1 MNDKE
6 YENVIEE
13 GKTLKKLQAE
23 EESSEVI
30 ASNPRLSISDI
41 DKSPIEYPIE
51 VEEDAFGSGIRLITH
66 EVASSGIAYVNFGMD
81 VSMIPYEDIELFPA
95 LISLMNEA
103 GTSDMSDSEFRY
115 VQDFFCS
122 CSPFFSPFFIS
133 HHVI

>member
-13 GKTLKKLQAE
+13 GKKLKKLQAE
-23 EESSEVI
+23 EESPEVI

-41 DKSPIEYPIE
+41 DKSSIEYPIE

-66 EVASSGIAYVNFGMD
+66 EVTSSGIAYVNFGMD

-95 LISLMNEA
+95 LITLMNEA
-103 GTSDMSDSEFRY
+103 GTSDMSEIEFRY
-115 VQDFFCS
+115 VQDSSFTLLL
-122 CSPFFSPFFIS
+122 FSK
-133 HHVI
+133 VITSF